1 MIKLFAVIKTG
12 GKQYKVQTGDLL
24 RLEKLAAHAGD
35 KVQFNEIM
43 LLGGDKTVVGT
54 PLVSGAAV
62 QADVVDQIKG
72 VKTIKFVKRRR
83 KHGSQRTR
91 GHRQHLT
98 LVRITD
104 ILASG
109 AEKSGVKSAVGAR
122 LGAAEME
129 QAPAQSKPKVKNAS
143 DDKKVKKKTDTREI
157 ASKVKNDD
165 KPKAASKKIMDD
177 LKQLS
182 GVGPALEKKL
192 GGAGVTSFSQ
202 IAAWTAKDVAAIDD
216 SLSLKGKV
224 DKEGWVK
231 QAKKLSK

>member
-12 GKQYKVQTGDLL
+12 GKQYKVQAGDMLK
-24 RLEKLAAHAGD
+24 LEKLAAHAGD
-35 KVQFNEIM
+35 KIQFNEIM
-43 LLGGDKTVVGT
+43 LLGGEKTVVGT
-54 PLVSGAAV
+54 PLVNGAAV
-62 QADVVDQIKG
+62 QADVIDQIKG
-72 VKTIKFVKRRR
+72 AKTIKFVKRRR

-122 LGAAEME
+122 LGADEME
-129 QAPAQSKPKVKNAS
+129 KASLKTKPKEAAKTEKEQ
-143 DDKKVKKKTDTREI
+143 KKAVPKSSPK
-157 ASKVKNDD
+157 AKNDE
-165 KPKAASKKIMDD
+165 KSKAAPKTKIDD
-177 LKQLS
+177 LKELS

-192 GGAGVTSFSQ
+192 NAAGITSFSQ
-202 IAAWTAKDVAAIDD
+202 IAAWTAKDVTAIDET
-216 SLSLKGKV
+216 LSLKGKI

>member
-12 GKQYKVQTGDLL
+12 GKQYKVQSGDVLK
-24 RLEKLAAHAGD
+24 LEKLAAHAGD
-35 KVQFNEIM
+35 KIQFNEIM

-54 PLVSGAAV
+54 PLVNGAAV
-62 QADVVDQIKG
+62 QADVIDQIKG
-72 VKTIKFVKRRR
+72 AKTIKFVKRRR

-122 LGAAEME
+122 LGADEME
-129 QAPAQSKPKVKNAS
+129 KASLQTKPKEAAKTEKEQ
-143 DDKKVKKKTDTREI
+143 KKAVPKTSPK
-157 ASKVKNDD
+157 AKNDE
-165 KPKAASKKIMDD
+165 KSKAAPKTKIDD
-177 LKQLS
+177 LKELS

-192 GGAGVTSFSQ
+192 NAAGITSFSQ
-202 IAAWTAKDVAAIDD
+202 IAAWTAKDVTAIDET
-216 SLSLKGKV
+216 LSLKGKI

>member
-12 GKQYKVQTGDLL
+12 GKQYKVQAGDMLK
-24 RLEKLAAHAGD
+24 LEKLAAHAGD
-35 KVQFNEIM
+35 KIQFNEIM
-43 LLGGDKTVVGT
+43 LLGGDKTVVGN
-54 PLVSGAAV
+54 PLVNGAAV
-62 QADVVDQIKG
+62 QADVIDQIKG
-72 VKTIKFVKRRR
+72 AKTIKFVKRRR

-109 AEKSGVKSAVGAR
+109 AEKSGVKSAIGAR
-122 LGAAEME
+122 LGADEMEKAPLQTKPKAKEAAKTEME
-129 QAPAQSKPKVKNAS
+129 QKKAVPKSSPKA
-143 DDKKVKKKTDTREI
+143 
-157 ASKVKNDD
+157 KNDE
-165 KPKAASKKIMDD
+165 KSNEAAPKTKIDD

-192 GGAGVTSFSQ
+192 NAAGITSFSQ
-202 IAAWTAKDVAAIDD
+202 IAAWTAKDVTAIDET
-216 SLSLKGKV
+216 LSLKGKIE
-224 DKEGWVK
+224 KEGWVK

>member
-12 GKQYKVQTGDLL
+12 GKQYKVQSGDMLK
-24 RLEKLAAHAGD
+24 LEKLAAHAGD
-35 KVQFNEIM
+35 KIQFNEIM

-54 PLVSGAAV
+54 PLVNGAAV
-62 QADVVDQIKG
+62 QADVIDQIKG
-72 VKTIKFVKRRR
+72 AKTIKFVKRRR

-109 AEKSGVKSAVGAR
+109 AEKSGVKSAIGAR
-122 LGAAEME
+122 LGADEME
-129 QAPAQSKPKVKNAS
+129 KAPLQ
-143 DDKKVKKKTDTREI
+143 T
-157 ASKVKNDD
+157 
-165 KPKAASKKIMDD
+165 KPKAKEAAKTEKEQKKAVPKSSPKAKNDEKAKAAPKTKIDD

-192 GGAGVTSFSQ
+192 NAAGITSFSQ
-202 IAAWTAKDVAAIDD
+202 IAAWTAKDVTAIDET
-216 SLSLKGKV
+216 LSLKGKI

>member
-1 MIKLFAVIKTG
+1 MIELFAVIKTG

-54 PLVSGAAV
+54 PLVNGAAV
-62 QADVVDQIKG
+62 QADVVDQIKS

-122 LGAAEME
+122 LGAAEMVE
-129 QAPAQSKPKVKNAS
+129 VPAQSKPKVKNAS
-143 DDKKVKKKTDTREI
+143 SDKKVQKKPDTKST
-157 ASKVKNDD
+157 SKVKNDD
-165 KPKAASKKIMDD
+165 KPKVASKKVADD

-192 GGAGVTSFSQ
+192 IGAGVTSFSQ
-202 IAAWTAKDVAAIDD
+202 IAAWTAKEVAAIDG

>member
-1 MIKLFAVIKTG
+1 MIELFAVIKTG
-12 GKQYKVQTGDLL
+12 GKQYKVQPGDLL

-43 LLGGDKTVVGT
+43 LLGGDKPVVGT
-54 PLVSGAAV
+54 PLISGAAV
-62 QADVVDQIKG
+62 QADVLDQIKG
-72 VKTIKFVKRRR
+72 EKTIKFVKRRR

-98 LVRITD
+98 LVRITN

-109 AEKSGVKSAVGAR
+109 AEKSGVKSALGAR

-129 QAPAQSKPKVKNAS
+129 EAPAPSKPKVKNAS
-143 DDKKVKKKTDTREI
+143 DDKRVKKKTDTKG
-157 ASKVKNDD
+157 ASKAKNDD
-165 KPKAASKKIMDD
+165 QQKVASKKITDD

-192 GGAGVTSFSQ
+192 NGAGITSFSE

>member
-1 MIKLFAVIKTG
+1 MIELFAVIKTG

-62 QADVVDQIKG
+62 QADVVDQIKS

-122 LGAAEME
+122 LGAAEMVE
-129 QAPAQSKPKVKNAS
+129 VPAQSQSKVKNAS
-143 DDKKVKKKTDTREI
+143 SDKKVQKKPDTKST
-157 ASKVKNDD
+157 SKVKNDD
-165 KPKAASKKIMDD
+165 KPKVASKKVADD

-192 GGAGVTSFSQ
+192 IGAGVTSFSQ
-202 IAAWTAKDVAAIDD
+202 IAAWTAKDVAAMDD

>member
-12 GKQYKVQTGDLL
+12 GKQYKVQAGDMLK
-24 RLEKLAAHAGD
+24 LEKLAAHAGD
-35 KVQFNEIM
+35 QIQFNEIM

-54 PLVSGAAV
+54 PLVNGAAV
-62 QADVVDQIKG
+62 QADVIDQIKG
-72 VKTIKFVKRRR
+72 AKTIKFVKRRR

-109 AEKSGVKSAVGAR
+109 AEKSGVKSAIGAR
-122 LGAAEME
+122 LGADEME
-129 QAPAQSKPKVKNAS
+129 KAPLQTKPKEAAKTEKEQ
-143 DDKKVKKKTDTREI
+143 KKAVPKSSPK
-157 ASKVKNDD
+157 AKNDE
-165 KPKAASKKIMDD
+165 KSKEAAPKTKIDD
-177 LKQLS
+177 LKELS

-192 GGAGVTSFSQ
+192 NAAGITSFSQ
-202 IAAWTAKDVAAIDD
+202 IAAWTAKDVTAIDET
-216 SLSLKGKV
+216 LSLKGKI

>member
-1 MIKLFAVIKTG
+1 MFAVIKTG

-43 LLGGDKTVVGT
+43 LLGGDKTVIGT

-109 AEKSGVKSAVGAR
+109 AEKSGVKSAIGAR
-122 LGAAEME
+122 LGADEME
-129 QAPAQSKPKVKNAS
+129 RLRYKLNQKQKRPLKLKKNRKRLCQKESK
-143 DDKKVKKKTDTREI
+143 
-157 ASKVKNDD
+157 SK
-165 KPKAASKKIMDD
+165 
-177 LKQLS
+177 
-182 GVGPALEKKL
+182 E
-192 GGAGVTSFSQ
+192 
-202 IAAWTAKDVAAIDD
+202 
-216 SLSLKGKV
+216 
-224 DKEGWVK
+224 
-231 QAKKLSK
+231 